1 MENNFDKILA
11 DKIRGL
17 SENTEFPY
25 NAAHWDQLLAT
36 KKKRKKRVFLYWRVA
51 AILLVG
57 LLAGG
62 LGAYFYQKNN
72 DGTQPLLIEDTINKK
87 HRFDSIKNNKN
98 IFITDSSLDSVSKIT
113 NSKVKK
119 EQSIGTSK
127 TKTNYYVLQKNK
139 KTTDKILFNEMVV
152 VAENTSNTINEDL
165 ASASTVVNK
174 SNDTLNASTN
184 KNAVKGINKAVDR
197 SAFEELVAA
206 ENTDLENASK
216 KNKSVKIG
224 MDFAP
229 AFSYNEINANA
240 AIGFNGGIVVAIPL
254 NSKFDVTTGVYY
266 ANQKIN
272 LADNQSTEYFFDA
285 ANTSSSIQ
293 EVSKEALIS
302 AIEIPINVKYNFKVN
317 KKDFFIAA
325 GVSSTSYIKESIE
338 ENYIQNSR
346 VAIPNSAAS
355 GTLVQYDL
363 VQTATKLE
371 TEGTSSGFN
380 FANIINVSIGI
391 ELPLNDKKQSII
403 IAPYFKYG
411 LKSVTTQNLNFSN
424 AGIHMRYNLL
434 LRKKE

>member
-1 MENNFDKILA
+1 MEDNFDKILA
-11 DKIRGL
+11 DKIRDL

-36 KKKRKKRVFLYWRVA
+36 KKKREKRVFLYWRVA

-62 LGAYFYQKNN
+62 LGSYFYQKNN
-72 DGTQPLLIEDTINKK
+72 DGTQPLLIEDTINKE

-127 TKTNYYVLQKNK
+127 TKTNFYVLQKNK
-139 KTTDKILFNEMVV
+139 KTTDKILSNKDEI
-152 VAENTSNTINEDL
+152 VAEIASNSLNEVL
-165 ASASTVVNK
+165 ASAAVAVNK
-174 SNDTLNASTN
+174 SNDTLNTSTN

-363 VQTATKLE
+363 VQTATKVE

>member
-1 MENNFDKILA
+1 MEDNFDKILA
-11 DKIRGL
+11 DKIRDL

-36 KKKRKKRVFLYWRVA
+36 KKKREKRVFLYWRVA

-72 DGTQPLLIEDTINKK
+72 DGTQPLLIEDTINNE

-98 IFITDSSLDSVSKIT
+98 IFITDFSLDSVSKIT

-139 KTTDKILFNEMVV
+139 KTTDKILSNKDEI
-152 VAENTSNTINEDL
+152 VAEIASNSLNEVL
-165 ASASTVVNK
+165 ASAAVAVNK

-363 VQTATKLE
+363 VQTATKVE